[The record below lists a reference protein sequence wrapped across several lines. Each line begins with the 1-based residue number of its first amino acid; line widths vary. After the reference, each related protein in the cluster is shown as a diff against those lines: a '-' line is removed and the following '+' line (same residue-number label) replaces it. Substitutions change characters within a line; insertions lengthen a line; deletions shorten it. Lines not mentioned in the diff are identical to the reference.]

1 MDLKESSLSTKQLVS
16 HWYYRAKAK
25 KLLDYIKPLAVSQ
38 ILDVGSGS
46 AFFTKYL
53 LSKTSIRTATC
64 IDIFYKED
72 KDEIFN
78 NRKVKYLRNIQSSA
92 ADMVLMMDVIE
103 HIADDVEFVKFYVDK
118 VHEGSFFLVSVP
130 AFNFMWSEHDIFL
143 EHKRRYSSKT
153 LRKTLE
159 AAGLTILDINY
170 FFWICVPPLL
180 LQLDSRGNLRGEEG
194 NLSHSYMFTSVV
206 INCFLSKLCLLERRF
221 LPKNKLGGL
230 SVFCIAQKT

>member
-170 FFWICVPPLL
+170 FFGFVFPFAAATRFARKFTWRGRKPKS
-180 LQLDSRGNLRGEEG
+180 QL
-194 NLSHSYMFTSVV
+194 HVHSVV